1 MVKLD
6 VALRKLTRATDW
18 LDRAE
23 NLLAR
28 PAEAFL
34 ADKQAQDLASFYLL
48 LSIQECIDLALH
60 WVVDEGWE
68 APEDSSS
75 AFLVL
80 ADRRA
85 IDRDLAEQMR
95 GAVGLRNLIA
105 HGYSLIDHSRMH
117 QEYEQ
122 GVASLRRF
130 LHAVADKA
138 GL

>member
-1 MVKLD
+1 MVKPD
-6 VALRKLTRATDW
+6 VVLRKLTRATDW
-18 LDRAE
+18 LDKAE
-23 NLLAR
+23 NLLSR

-34 ADKQAQDLASFYLL
+34 AEKESQDLASFYLL

-68 APEDSSS
+68 APDDSGS

-95 GAVGLRNLIA
+95 GAVGLRDLIA
-105 HGYSLIDHSRMH
+105 HGYSLVDHSRMH
-117 QEYEQ
+117 QEYEK
-122 GVASLRRF
+122 GVTSLRRF
-130 LHAVADKA
+130 LAAVAAKI

>member
-1 MVKLD
+1 MVKPD
-6 VALRKLTRATDW
+6 VVMRKLTRATDW

-23 NLLAR
+23 NLLSS

-34 ADKQAQDLASFYLL
+34 ADKEAQDLASFYLFL
-48 LSIQECIDLALH
+48 AIQECIDLALH

-68 APEDSSS
+68 APDDSGSS
-75 AFLVL
+75 FFVL

-105 HGYSLIDHSRMH
+105 HGYALVDHSRMH
-117 QEYEQ
+117 QEYEK
-122 GVASLRRF
+122 GIGSLRRF
-130 LHAVADKA
+130 LNAAADKA

>member
-6 VALRKLTRATDW
+6 VALRKLTRAADW

-34 ADKQAQDLASFYLL
+34 ADKEAQDLASFYLL

-68 APEDSSS
+68 APDDSGS

-80 ADRRA
+80 ADRHA

-105 HGYSLIDHSRMH
+105 HGYSLVDHARMH

-130 LHAVADKA
+130 LNAVADKA